1 MKTTLL
7 AAVIALALAGCGQD
21 GPSYGARS
29 SQVGAKAPD
38 PGARANNPADLPDNA
53 AINAWAL
60 RAYSIYGKDA
70 VETCFAAFRS
80 ALSDGAVETDAR
92 GKPLPYRALLVD
104 FLCECARGQSAEA
117 CPVP

>member
-7 AAVIALALAGCGQD
+7 AAVLALSLAGCGQD

-38 PGARANNPADLPDNA
+38 PGARANNPADLPENA
-53 AINAWAL
+53 PINAWAL
-60 RAYSIYGKDA
+60 RAYAIYGKDA